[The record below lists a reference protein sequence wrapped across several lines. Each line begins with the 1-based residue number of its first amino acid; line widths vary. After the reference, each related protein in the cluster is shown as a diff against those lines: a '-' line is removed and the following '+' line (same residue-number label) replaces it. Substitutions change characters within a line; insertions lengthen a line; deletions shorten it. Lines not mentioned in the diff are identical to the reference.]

1 MSLVEVKKKETRL
14 SDLIDYRIRV
24 TTHDGRVYIGRL
36 MAFDAYM
43 NLVMSDCIEEKVS
56 HKHIKQIQKSGGD
69 LSTNIQLEKRTFG
82 LMILRG
88 EHVLSTSVESPPL
101 LSKQER
107 IKLEK
112 KNTKKLSNQKKARK
126 GTGSDNGANKN
137 KNGNNNSNTSTES
150 LNKVNKPAHKRLNT
164 EVKNGSRFNPNSQVR
179 PSRFQAPPGFKK
191 RT

>member
-56 HKHIKQIQKSGGD
+56 HKHIKQVQKSGGD

-137 KNGNNNSNTSTES
+137 KDGSNNSNTSTES
-150 LNKVNKPAHKRLNT
+150 SNKVNKLAHKRLNT